1 MGSVIPVFAA
11 IFMILGSIGALF
23 SAFFGVFLV
32 SGILLVF
39 SAVFFIVFSVSG
51 KKSKTVVRQAFKD
64 ELPAEQTAYR
74 QEAYR
79 QRPAWK
85 QDVPVQPPY
94 RPEVPAAGS
103 TSTTQAAPTFTEVKQ
118 QAPQKTDGGKEA
130 TSRSLFSKKNAEPL
144 PAFKQDLPAAKEE
157 KYMRYCKSCGFI
169 GSQLSTEEVP
179 PCPKCGSPLSS
190 TTTTLDQFTAMSI
203 ERRKATVKSWMSV

>member
-1 MGSVIPVFAA
+1 MGTLVSVFAA
-11 IFMILGSIGALF
+11 IFMILGSLGALF

-51 KKSKTVVRQAFKD
+51 KKNKTVVRQAFKD
-64 ELPAEQTAYR
+64 DLPAEQTAYR

-79 QRPAWK
+79 QQPAWK
-85 QDVPVQPPY
+85 QDVPTQQPDA
-94 RPEVPAAGS
+94 PA
-103 TSTTQAAPTFTEVKQ
+103 TSKPSGMQTTPAFTEVKQ
-118 QAPQKTDGGKEA
+118 QAPQKADGGKDA
-130 TSRSLFSKKNAEPL
+130 ASRSLFSKKNAEPL
-144 PAFKQDLPAAKEE
+144 PAFKQDFSTAKEE